1 MREAHSIEAAAVVAE
16 DGAVRRH
23 GREEGGAMSACVA
36 FVLVR
41 RRASAL
47 LARVT
52 IGLVMLCLL
61 WPALAVAAAA
71 APHIYWANI
80 FASSMGRVN
89 LDGTGANP
97 SFAGTGSLPFEVAVD
112 GQHIYWAT
120 PGAIGR
126 ANLDGTG
133 VNNNFI
139 TGLGNN
145 LTGVAVDGQHVYWAD
160 EFSGSQGA
168 GMIGRANLDGT
179 GVNQRFIAAHDA
191 LTGVAVEGQHI
202 YWTDYESGA
211 IGMANLDGTGVANF
225 FIPASNPEALAVNG
239 QYIYWV
245 NDVSDTI
252 GRANLDGTSVKQSL
266 ITGLHEPAGVAVD
279 GQHVYWANGDS
290 LNSIGRANLDGTG
303 VNQKF
308 VPGAGTP
315 SGVTVSVPLGLTA
328 PAVLFRLRLAA
339 AGPRTVAAGK
349 SATYRITVGDVQVR
363 HEHGH
368 PAKNVEIIVT
378 SAGRLVRRVLV
389 STVPSGRTGTVR
401 VRVRVPR
408 LAHGRFCITVT
419 ATDKNARDVV
429 AHDCARVAR

>member
-1 MREAHSIEAAAVVAE
+1 
-16 DGAVRRH
+16 
-23 GREEGGAMSACVA
+23 MSASVA
-36 FVLVR
+36 CVLVG

-61 WPALAVAAAA
+61 WPALAVAAGP
-71 APHIYWANI
+71 APHIYWPNI
-80 FASSMGRVN
+80 TASSIGRAN

-97 SFAGTGSLPFEVAVD
+97 SFVGIGTLAFAVAVD

-133 VNNNFI
+133 VSTNFV

-160 EFSGSQGA
+160 AFSGNGP
-168 GMIGRANLDGT
+168 GMIGRANRDGT
-179 GVNQRFIAAHDA
+179 GVNQGFIAAHDM

-202 YWTDYESGA
+202 YWSDYNSGQ
-211 IGMANLDGTGVANF
+211 IGVANLDGTGAAQF
-225 FIPASNPEALAVNG
+225 FVPASHASALAVNS

-245 NDVSDTI
+245 NNVADTI
-252 GRANLDGTSVKQSL
+252 GRANLDGTSVNQSL
-266 ITGLHEPAGVAVD
+266 ITGLHEPSGVAVD
-279 GQHVYWANGDS
+279 GQHVYWVNGDS

-303 VNQKF
+303 VNQNF

-315 SGVTVSVPLGLTA
+315 TGVAVSMPLGLTA
-328 PAVLFRLRLAA
+328 PAALLRLGLSA

-349 SATYRITVGDVQVR
+349 AATFRITVGDVQLR
-363 HEHGH
+363 HQHAH
-368 PAKNVEIIVT
+368 PAKNVELIVT

-389 STVPSGRTGTVR
+389 LKVSNGRTDTVR
-401 VRVRVPR
+401 MRARIPH
-408 LAHGRFCITVT
+408 LAHGRFCITAT

-429 AHDCARVAR
+429 THDCVRVAS